1 MCYGMGC
8 EWENSCG
15 ECTAPRSVL
24 KCPHEEENEWG
35 DEPEPEEPE
44 EPEELWEIEEVEREE
59 SQRWEEKL
67 KDQILRREKDE
78 DDN

>member
-24 KCPHEEENEWG
+24 KCPHEEEKEIGKEEIEGEEIEW
-35 DEPEPEEPE
+35 E
-44 EPEELWEIEEVEREE
+44 EIEEEGG
-59 SQRWEEKL
+59 
-67 KDQILRREKDE
+67 